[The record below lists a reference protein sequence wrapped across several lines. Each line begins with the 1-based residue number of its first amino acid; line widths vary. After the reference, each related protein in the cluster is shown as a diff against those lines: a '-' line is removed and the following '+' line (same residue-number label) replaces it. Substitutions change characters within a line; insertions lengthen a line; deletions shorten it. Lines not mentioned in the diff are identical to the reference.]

1 VHHKIR
7 IGKEWRQVLGI
18 AEGGPNPAAGERLG
32 GTNYAIDRVRI
43 VHRHV
48 CTCRGG
54 ECGSRLA
61 GAPAAEDDDV
71 APT

>member
-1 VHHKIR
+1 MHHKIG
-7 IGKEWRQVLGI
+7 IGEEWRQVLGI
-18 AEGGPNPAAGERLG
+18 TERGPNSAASERFG
-32 GTNYAIDRVRI
+32 GADHALHRVRV

-48 CTCRGG
+48 GTRLSG